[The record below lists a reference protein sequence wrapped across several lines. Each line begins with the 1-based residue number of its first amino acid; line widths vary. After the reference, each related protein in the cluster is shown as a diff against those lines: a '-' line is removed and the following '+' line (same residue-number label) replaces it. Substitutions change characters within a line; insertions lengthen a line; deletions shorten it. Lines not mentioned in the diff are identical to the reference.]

1 MFCARNVPRK
11 FQNCFEFNKHAD
23 SFPAKSAQV
32 SRKNTH
38 ISAKVRKS
46 GFLNCC
52 KFGEALALYHQ
63 QFQWLNCE
71 GPIAANIF
79 FTTRATP
86 KVAVRTAVKSSL
98 FVESVYI

>member
-23 SFPAKSAQV
+23 
-32 SRKNTH
+32 
-38 ISAKVRKS
+38 AKVRKS

-86 KVAVRTAVKSSL
+86 KVAVRTAVKSSR